1 MDGSYL
7 VFISHEM
14 DLLASSIVSG
24 FFDVVFWLFRPL
36 IAMDLRGCIVL
47 SMMSL
52 NMLTSI
58 RMWNSLRRTRAGDML
73 CCFPGPCLVSVEHM
87 FLLQEMISW
96 YTQYEHVNM
105 MCYSRMEVRL
115 WHVACGWS
123 LVHWVNYID
132 RRPQIPK
139 NWHILCLLNDDS
151 FTSLTVT
158 SRRNQELLANN
169 DYAGAKV
176 LRG

>member
-7 VFISHEM
+7 VFY
-14 DLLASSIVSG
+14 LPRNGSIGVFHSFG

-58 RMWNSLRRTRAGDML
+58 RMWNSLRRTRAGDIALLFSRAM
-73 CCFPGPCLVSVEHM
+73 FGSVEHM

-151 FTSLTVT
+151 FTSTVT